1 MNKFKSIFKVLTF
14 LDVEIF
20 ILCTMMVLSIYFSN
34 KYIQKSIITSKELTS
49 QIIKNDS
56 NTLEFDVKYR
66 QFKNV
71 DDELL
76 FKSLGGKRLDTTL
89 DTYNLYKIHFSQY
102 NNTELN
108 FLLIEKEEVFKNIYK
123 YKIESDKKINFKK
136 FEEKKKI
143 PLVVNSSSTGSI
155 KRLQKTTSD
164 TLYNTIVNVDAEK
177 LISNLETNKKNYDSI
192 FNSQI
197 YKNAIINIKLR
208 DIIDDYN
215 NSQNEKNI
223 ISQNKIVKELSTNYK
238 NYMIV
243 LIVTIFVFTI
253 CISLIV
259 IDIKKI
265 YRKDDRNE
273 YLISVLINQF
283 TIE

>member
-123 YKIESDKKINFKK
+123 SNKINHK
-136 FEEKKKI
+136 
-143 PLVVNSSSTGSI
+143 
-155 KRLQKTTSD
+155 
-164 TLYNTIVNVDAEK
+164 
-177 LISNLETNKKNYDSI
+177 
-192 FNSQI
+192 
-197 YKNAIINIKLR
+197 
-208 DIIDDYN
+208 
-215 NSQNEKNI
+215 
-223 ISQNKIVKELSTNYK
+223 
-238 NYMIV
+238 
-243 LIVTIFVFTI
+243 
-253 CISLIV
+253 
-259 IDIKKI
+259 
-265 YRKDDRNE
+265 
-273 YLISVLINQF
+273 
-283 TIE
+283 